1 MTPCP
6 RHMALGNR
14 WFKGEQSARSIDTG
28 PRIGCP
34 VVSTMHS
41 LASLTNQTRHGY
53 VRHSIECSHRRLA
66 AVYSKHHEVRNS
78 SQHFFACLCVWGTS
92 DAIDARLTEGQTAPR
107 EDGFL
112 ARYNPCDCL
121 LHREELSIEI
131 RIGDRWTR
139 VALSESDS
147 VERRVSVLLNQ
158 MRRTPNKKQR
168 IHGRLS
174 DKLVRWAGDHY
185 ARQLILIPPP
195 PTPDN

>member
-1 MTPCP
+1 MAMFAIRLSVRTDAWLRYTPNIM
-6 RHMALGNR
+6 RFAILL
-14 WFKGEQSARSIDTG
+14 SISL
-28 PRIGCP
+28 P
-34 VVSTMHS
+34 V
-41 LASLTNQTRHGY
+41 
-53 VRHSIECSHRRLA
+53 
-66 AVYSKHHEVRNS
+66 
-78 SQHFFACLCVWGTS
+78 FACGGHQTQS
-92 DAIDARLTEGQTAPR
+92 TRLTEGQTAPR

-174 DKLVRWAGDHY
+174 DKLFRWAGDHY

-195 PTPDN
+195 PTPDK